1 MREREKEVRARE
13 GRKEGKKEIELA
25 KEGRNEGRI
34 EKE

>member
-1 MREREKEVRARE
+1 MRGRGKEVRARE
-13 GRKEGKKEIELA
+13 GRNEGKREIELA